1 MRDTFLADA
10 QSALLALLF
19 DDGARANNYLDNLTR
34 DEYRELY
41 QATQRLSKLALE
53 RFRSYADFPD
63 ELPYDDLAGDARN
76 PD

>member
-53 RFRSYADFPD
+53 RLRSYTDFPD
-63 ELPYDDLAGDARN
+63 EIPYDDLSGDARN